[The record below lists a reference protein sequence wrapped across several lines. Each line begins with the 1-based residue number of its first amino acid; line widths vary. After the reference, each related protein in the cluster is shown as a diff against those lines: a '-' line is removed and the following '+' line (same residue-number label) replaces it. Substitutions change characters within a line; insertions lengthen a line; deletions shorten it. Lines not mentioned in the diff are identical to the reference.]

1 MFDDRQGESEIL
13 RKIRKLLPE
22 IAAAANATERNRG
35 LDPRLIDRLGEA
47 GMFRIMLPRS
57 YGGEELD
64 FVQSMRVAEELAYP
78 DMSVGWTIMVTA
90 GLNLNLAIFPKETID
105 EVLADGPD
113 ARMRG
118 VTAPK
123 GKLIPVEGGY
133 RLSGQ
138 WAFASG
144 SFQPD
149 WVVAA
154 GFVYD
159 DDKPRM
165 IGDAFDYRLALV
177 PGDKVRFLDTWNVV
191 GLNGTASHDFAIDDV
206 FVPEA
211 YVAKGFSEPNLVG
224 PAYRVHASVAGTAH
238 HAGVRLGSTH
248 ATLDELARLAAVKRS
263 SFDPRLILM
272 DDPYFHSHFGKLVVR
287 LDAVRAHA
295 YTVMRQLWEKLDRGE
310 ELQPTDSL
318 RARCMLTHVSE
329 ETVEI
334 VTEAF
339 RLASS
344 ASIYNNSVL
353 QRRLR
358 DMQVAAQHAAGAPGS
373 YALMGT
379 AFIKETVPAQ
389 KAGPAN

>member
-1 MFDDRQGESEIL
+1 MFDDHDGETPMLE
-13 RKIRKLLPE
+13 KIRQLLPE
-22 IAAAANATERNRG
+22 IAAAADETERNRG
-35 LDPRLIDRLGEA
+35 VDPALIDRLGEA
-47 GMFRIMLPRS
+47 GMFRIMLPKS
-57 YGGEELD
+57 YGGEDLD
-64 FVQSMRVAEELAYP
+64 CVQSMRVAEEMAYA

-90 GLNLNLAIFPKETID
+90 GLNLNLAIFPRETID
-105 EVLADGPD
+105 EVLASGPD

-123 GKLIPVEGGY
+123 GRLVPVEGGY

-144 SFQPD
+144 SFAPD

-154 GFVYD
+154 AFVYD
-159 DDKPRM
+159 GDEPRM
-165 IGDAFDYRLALV
+165 IGNAFDYRLALV

-191 GLNGTASHDFAIDDV
+191 GLCGTASHDFAIDDL
-206 FVPEA
+206 FVPEN

-238 HAGVRLGSTH
+238 HAGVRLGSAR
-248 ATLDELARLAAVKRS
+248 ATLDELARLAEVKRS
-263 SFDPRLILM
+263 SFDPRLILI
-272 DDPYFHSHFGKLVVR
+272 DDPYFQSHFGKLVVR

-295 YTVMRQLWEKLDRGE
+295 YTVMRQLWEKMDRGM
-310 ELQPTDSL
+310 ELQPSDSL
-318 RARCMLTHVSE
+318 RARCMLTHISE
-329 ETVEI
+329 ETVDI

-344 ASIYNNSVL
+344 ASIYNNSAL
-353 QRRLR
+353 QRRMR
-358 DMQVAAQHAAGAPGS
+358 DMQVAAQHAAGAPGA

-379 AFIKETVPAQ
+379 AYVREAVEA
-389 KAGPAN
+389 AAD